1 MYVLAHEK
9 RKSVE
14 DKLAESKML
23 ASVRR
28 YQRFVSSKLA
38 EFLQCDVHYT
48 VRRVLPA
55 ETARMYRGNVD
66 GMCRSCTDFA
76 SPLGALKLV

>member
-1 MYVLAHEK
+1 
-9 RKSVE
+9 
-14 DKLAESKML
+14 ML

-48 VRRVLPA
+48 VRCVLPA

-66 GMCRSCTDFA
+66 GMCRCFTGFIFVVKVNVINHMVNLCIA
-76 SPLGALKLV
+76 SLLSIFVKD